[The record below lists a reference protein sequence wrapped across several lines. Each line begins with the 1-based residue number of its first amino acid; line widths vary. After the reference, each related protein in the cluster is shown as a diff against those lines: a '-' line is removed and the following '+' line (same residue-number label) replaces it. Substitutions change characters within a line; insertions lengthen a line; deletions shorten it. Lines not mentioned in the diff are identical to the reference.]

1 MHWSAAIS
9 IGVRLRIPLFSDN
22 EHELIAP
29 SGQKGAILC
38 FYEDITWD
46 SKTAISAGK
55 EHRKAY
61 RGSKQYDPTC
71 RNHGGCERCLRA
83 RIHHTQKEFE
93 KSRFS
98 SRYEEI
104 NNPREESSIWQIT

>member
-46 SKTAISAGK
+46 SK
-55 EHRKAY
+55 
-61 RGSKQYDPTC
+61 KQFQPEKNTVKPIAADPNC
-71 RNHGGCERCLRA
+71 RNHGGCERCLRS
-83 RIHHTQKEFE
+83 RTHHTQKELK
-93 KSRFS
+93 KS
-98 SRYEEI
+98 
-104 NNPREESSIWQIT
+104 